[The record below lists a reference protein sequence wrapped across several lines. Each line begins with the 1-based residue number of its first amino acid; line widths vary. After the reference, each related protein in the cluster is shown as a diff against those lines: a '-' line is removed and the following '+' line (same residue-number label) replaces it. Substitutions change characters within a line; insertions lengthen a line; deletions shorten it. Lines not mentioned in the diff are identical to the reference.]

1 MLTSLRWIM
10 SAPLTLLRV
19 SFPSRAAAVQGRSC
33 GLANVLCGALF
44 ALLAATAGPA
54 MAQSVL
60 YVRPAAAP
68 AGDGRSWATAYQ
80 HPQQAL
86 AYCTANPGTRQVWI
100 AAGTYTPDQ
109 TGMDRTKSF
118 VAVANVTLLGGFAG
132 TEAELWQRSPTGN
145 ITILSGL
152 YAGGARAH
160 RVVRSTNVTGV
171 AFNRLTITKGQ
182 SDGDPTDERG
192 SGARVSGGN
201 VTFTQCEFIDNGKAA
216 VALVNAPHGGAI
228 AISGSATVT
237 LIDCLFQGNSAGA
250 GNGGQLGGQPA
261 FIGGHGGAISV
272 ESSTLTATRTTF
284 SANRA
289 GSGGTGRCQFGIPPP
304 STAGGNGGAVWANSA
319 TVTFNDC
326 QFVGNWAGSPVGGA
340 MCGNGTVGGS
350 STSGSGGALAT
361 TSTQITINRC
371 RFVDNATRDGVP
383 AYCCDS
389 SQAIQGSNA
398 GDGGALH
405 LINSPANIYNSLI
418 VGNGSGAGGAGYT
431 RPDITAP
438 PGIDGKG
445 AGIFNSGSST
455 SHAMQL
461 VNCTIASNFNATAAT
476 PAGLA
481 GAWRGVTTNSIFWN
495 NNGPAAAQAGQ
506 IENPSAG
513 ALRHNTIQGWTG
525 SLGGTLNN
533 GSDPQFVDLDGLDN
547 IQGNAD
553 DNLNLRGLSPLIDS
567 GRNTDVAALAQTA
580 DLLGTPR
587 FLENL
592 GVANTGTGLAP
603 YVDRGAFENAQCI
616 ADCDGDGLCD
626 SAELLAGNDVD
637 CNVNGIPDGCEPG
650 GMAQINNPDPLA
662 GEAFA
667 FSVDVDRDWMVVGER
682 YDDGF
687 FAPPGDS
694 GAAHM
699 YQRVDGAWVYR
710 QRLVASDAAIGD
722 QLGNIVTID
731 GEWAMV
737 AARYDDH
744 TSLSDA
750 GSVYVFRRQAGGL
763 AATGGTWTQT
773 QILRAADPAA
783 ADEFGHGLSL
793 DGGLAIVGS
802 LNDDDRGRNS
812 GSAYIYRLNTLS
824 NTWALE
830 QKLSASDGVADA
842 AFGLSVSIQDSPA
855 AGAFARAVVGALGD
869 TQRGHFAGAAYIYAR
884 TTAGWMLEQKLIPD
898 VSQAFYFMGEV
909 VALDSDIAVIAARGD
924 DNQSTTDAGAAL
936 VFERSGVF
944 PASQW
949 SLATKLVQGPPAG
962 NFGFGFYSAVGDGGR
977 LIAVGSPW
985 KSDEL
990 GRPLTGGAEVFIR
1003 TPQNTWVRSGE
1014 LNLTPPPPSAGAG
1027 QPTGYFGYALSISER
1042 NIISGA
1048 YAGVVGSVAGAGWLR
1063 SYSAD
1068 ALDCDGNGIPDSCDL
1083 AGQPQRDRNANG
1095 VLDPCERPA
1104 CIADYNDDGGVDGED
1119 VAEFFEAWSA
1129 GEIRSD
1135 VNYDGGVD
1143 GGDVSAFFS
1152 NWVAAAC

>member
-19 SFPSRAAAVQGRSC
+19 LVPSRVTTRRDPSC

-44 ALLAATAGPA
+44 AVLAATAGPA

-100 AAGTYTPDQ
+100 AAGNYTPDQ
-109 TGMDRTKSF
+109 TGTNPTRSF

-145 ITILSGL
+145 VTILSGL
-152 YAGGARAH
+152 YAGGTRAYH
-160 RVVRSTNVTGV
+160 VVRSTSVTGV

-182 SDGDPTDERG
+182 SLGDPADERG
-192 SGARVSGGN
+192 SGARITGGN
-201 VTFTQCEFIDNGKAA
+201 VTFTQCDFIDNGNAA

-237 LIDCLFQGNSAGA
+237 LTDCNFEGNGAGA
-250 GNGGQLGGQPA
+250 GYSGPGGVPSIA
-261 FIGGHGGAISV
+261 GGHGGAISI
-272 ESSTLTATRTTF
+272 ESSTLTATRTSF
-284 SANRA
+284 SANLAGRGGSGECSAGVPSATTAAGNGGAIWASSATLTLNDCRFFGNRA
-289 GSGGTGRCQFGIPPP
+289 GQPGLGRGCTVSARAHTP
-304 STAGGNGGAVWANSA
+304 SGNGGAV
-319 TVTFNDC
+319 
-326 QFVGNWAGSPVGGA
+326 
-340 MCGNGTVGGS
+340 
-350 STSGSGGALAT
+350 AT
-361 TSTQITINRC
+361 TLTQVTINRC
-371 RFVDNATRDGVP
+371 TLIDNATQNGQSADCPLGVTR
-383 AYCCDS
+383 A
-389 SQAIQGSNA
+389 ASNA

-405 LINSPANIYNSLI
+405 LVNSPANIYNSLL
-418 VGNGSGAGGAGYT
+418 VGNRAGAGGLG
-431 RPDITAP
+431 ITCGTTAL
-438 PGIDGKG
+438 PGTDGKG
-445 AGIFNSGSST
+445 AGIFNSAST
-455 SHAMQL
+455 SSHAMQL

-547 IQGNAD
+547 IPGNGD
-553 DNLNLRGLSPLIDS
+553 DNLNLVRLSPLIDS
-567 GRNTDVAALAQTA
+567 GRNTDVAAAAQSA
-580 DLLGTPR
+580 DLSGAPR

-592 GVANTGTGLAP
+592 GVANTGTGVAP
-603 YVDRGAFENAQCI
+603 YIDRGAFENAQCV

-650 GMAQINNPDPLA
+650 GIAQINNPDPLA

-744 TSLSDA
+744 TSLTDA

-783 ADEFGHGLSL
+783 GDEFGHGLSL

-802 LNDDDRGRNS
+802 LNDDDRGSNS

-842 AFGLSVSIQDSPA
+842 GFGLSVSIQDSPA
-855 AGAFARAVVGALGD
+855 AGALARAVVGAFGD
-869 TQRGHFAGAAYIYAR
+869 TQRGYFAGAAYIYAR
-884 TTAGWMLEQKLIPD
+884 TAAGWTLEQKLIPD

-909 VALDSDIAVIAARGD
+909 VALDADILVVAARGD
-924 DNQSTTDAGAAL
+924 DNQSTIDAGAAL
-936 VFERSGVF
+936 VFERFGVF

-985 KSDEL
+985 KGDEL
-990 GRPLTGGAEVFIR
+990 GRPQTGGAEVFIR
-1003 TPQNTWVRSGE
+1003 TPQNTWVRSGA

-1048 YAGVVGSVAGAGWLR
+1048 YAGVVGSIAGAGWLR

-1083 AGQPQRDRNANG
+1083 VGQPQRDRNANG

-1104 CIADYNDDGGVDGED
+1104 CIADYNDDGGVDGAD

-1143 GGDVSAFFS
+1143 GADVGAFFN